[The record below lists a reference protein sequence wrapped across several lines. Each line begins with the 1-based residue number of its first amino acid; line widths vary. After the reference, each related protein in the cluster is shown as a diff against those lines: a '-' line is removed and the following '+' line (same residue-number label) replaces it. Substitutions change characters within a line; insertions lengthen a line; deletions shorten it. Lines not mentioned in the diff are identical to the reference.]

1 MKYGLLSLPT
11 LALLTCVC
19 AFAPL
24 PAHADDSEIKTQ
36 ISTDV
41 KNLPSPMQEVHA
53 KAMQADAAAQ
63 YTLGHAYFYGKDVPK
78 NEDFAVFWLKESA
91 KQGHADAL
99 ALLGTIEITHAK
111 YKNTERGLQL
121 LEEAMEKDAKH
132 SATLIQYLFLGEI
145 YGIKRDKKAAQRVV
159 IHGAKN
165 NDIQS
170 LAWAA
175 YFFFLSAYD
184 HNNTENYAKA
194 SQLAE
199 LLADKDIPLANTV
212 IAWLFSIGEGGAE
225 QDHKTAFEYAQKA
238 AQAGEPEGMALLAAY
253 YMRGV
258 TADKDIAQAV
268 QWAQRSAALGSD
280 LGRVVLGSSYIEG
293 QGLTQDLA
301 KGYAYITLAA
311 DNGHAEARSLYAHW
325 GEKLTPEQLK
335 QAQDYVT
342 SWRKQWGF

>member
-1 MKYGLLSLPT
+1 MKYRLLSLST
-11 LALLTCVC
+11 LTLLTCVYT
-19 AFAPL
+19 FTPL
-24 PAHADDSEIKTQ
+24 PVYADSSEIKTQ
-36 ISTDV
+36 VSTDV
-41 KNLPSPMQEVHA
+41 KNLPSSMQEVHT

-63 YTLGHAYFYGKDVPK
+63 YTLGHAYFYGKNVPK
-78 NEDFAVFWLKESA
+78 NEEFAVFWLKEAA
-91 KQGHADAL
+91 KQGYADAL
-99 ALLGTIEITHAK
+99 ALLGVIKITHAK
-111 YKNTERGLQL
+111 YKNSARGLQL
-121 LEEAMEKDAKH
+121 LEEASEKDAKYF
-132 SATLIQYLFLGEI
+132 ATLAQYLFLGEI
-145 YGIKRDKKAAQRVV
+145 YGIKRDKKAAQRAV
-159 IHGAKN
+159 IRGAQS
-165 NDIQS
+165 NDIHA
-170 LAWAA
+170 LAWVS

-212 IAWLFSIGEGGAE
+212 IGLLFSIGEGGAE

-238 AQAGEPEGMALLAAY
+238 AQAGEPEGMALLAAC
-253 YMRGV
+253 YMHGLGV
-258 TADKDIAQAV
+258 EKDIAKAV

-280 LGRVVLGSSYIEG
+280 LGRVLLGSSYMEG

-311 DNGHAEARSLYAHW
+311 DNGHAEARSLYATW

-335 QAQDYVT
+335 QAQNYVT